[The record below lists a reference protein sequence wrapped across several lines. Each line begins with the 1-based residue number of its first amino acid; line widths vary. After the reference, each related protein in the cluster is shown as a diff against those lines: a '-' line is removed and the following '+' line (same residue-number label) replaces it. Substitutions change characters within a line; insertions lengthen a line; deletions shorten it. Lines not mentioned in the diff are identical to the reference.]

1 MLLLKDEKID
11 QLSSKL
17 SIMEERA
24 KPIMFSAKTATKYG
38 EQKSCTLTNKWLAF
52 KELTEYRGGGFDT
65 SSGTYTVPEDGLYIF
80 GLQATSHLLGKLI
93 LINFYKNNADEYLVA
108 FDTSGDSLNALGT
121 TWTDTLKKGDKIR
134 LKLDL
139 GDFLDGCPSWWG
151 VRIIANQQN
160 SVEIRHWKKCLC
172 TCLSL
177 K

>member
-1 MLLLKDEKID
+1 MQD
-11 QLSSKL
+11 QT
-17 SIMEERA
+17 
-24 KPIMFSAKTATKYG
+24 KPVMFSVKTGKKGFSTNDW
-38 EQKSCTLTNKWLAF
+38 LTFYELA
-52 KELTEYRGGGFDT
+52 EYRGGGFDT

-139 GDFLDGCPSWWG
+139 GYLDGCPSWWG
-151 VRIIANQQN
+151 VRIIAN
-160 SVEIRHWKKCLC
+160 
-172 TCLSL
+172 
-177 K
+177 

>member
-1 MLLLKDEKID
+1 MLLLKDEKIH

-17 SIMEERA
+17 RIMEERA

-80 GLQATSHLLGKLI
+80 GLQARSSILDKLT
-93 LINFYKNNADEYLVA
+93 LINFYKNNAEAEEYTVA
-108 FDTSGDSLNALGT
+108 LAMDTWNALGT

-151 VRIIANQQN
+151 VRIIAN
-160 SVEIRHWKKCLC
+160 
-172 TCLSL
+172 
-177 K
+177 